1 MDEVRCLVGQ
11 AEILVAQLEVSV
23 LLVDIYGMA
32 KKYGRLKV
40 FYWRLC
46 LKGILVFQVPL
57 YCRYLVEHDTR

>member
-1 MDEVRCLVGQ
+1 MDEVGCLVGQ

-40 FYWRLC
+40 FLLEVVLEGYL
-46 LKGILVFQVPL
+46 GVSGTFILQIS
-57 YCRYLVEHDTR
+57 CGT